1 MPWWAPVAIIGGA
14 VVGAAIGALLLLGT
28 PSTGERAPRSRQRL
42 AYEET
47 DTTNYAK
54 WNPVAFLVIGAIVA
68 IVVGLSIGLSVG

>member
-14 VVGAAIGALLLLGT
+14 LVGAAIGALLLLGM
-28 PSTGERAPRSRQRL
+28 PSAGARRPRSNQRL

-54 WNPVAFLVIGAIVA
+54 WNPVAFLVIGSIVA